1 MKPQMSLTVLSML
14 FVALFLFPGC
24 NREDNPPPNPGP
36 AEQLG
41 RELDKTIRGGVE
53 QAEEAQ
59 KKLGER
65 FEQMGKEMQKK
76 AAEEENR

>member
-1 MKPQMSLTVLSML
+1 MKPQISLTVLSILLATLCL
-14 FVALFLFPGC
+14 FAGC
-24 NREDNPPPNPGP
+24 DKEDHPPPNPGP

-41 RELDKTIRGGVE
+41 RELDKTIRGGVK

-65 FEQMGKEMQKK
+65 FEQMGKEMQQK